1 MELLLAYLGKT
12 LNLPSEE
19 VAELLYKKSDDGT
32 LTDQLNETA
41 LESLLAKD
49 AERVQALKGSADTK
63 QVFDNGYKKGQ
74 KEALEQLEK
83 TVRAE
88 FKADVDKQGIDLV
101 KHVVAQAAKTKLGDD
116 EVKVHPLYLSLE
128 EQAQKIAQQTAQ
140 EWEGKLKDVETRYN
154 REKTFSAVA
163 QKIQEQFEALRP
175 VLPTNPTA
183 AAVARQEFI
192 EKFQSYDYE
201 ITPEGKIVVMKDGKR
216 VEDQHG
222 HAVDLARL
230 VKQETERRFDLA
242 VQDNKGNAG
251 NADKHQAPGN
261 MRFKDEA
268 EYQEKFFSATKPEE
282 RKAIAQA
289 WEAQNSGAN

>member
-1 MELLLAYLGKT
+1 M
-12 LNLPSEE
+12 
-19 VAELLYKKSDDGT
+19 
-32 LTDQLNETA
+32 
-41 LESLLAKD
+41 
-49 AERVQALKGSADTK
+49 
-63 QVFDNGYKKGQ
+63 
-74 KEALEQLEK
+74 
-83 TVRAE
+83 
-88 FKADVDKQGIDLV
+88 
-101 KHVVAQAAKTKLGDD
+101 
-116 EVKVHPLYLSLE
+116 
-128 EQAQKIAQQTAQ
+128 
-140 EWEGKLKDVETRYN
+140 
-154 REKTFSAVA
+154 
-163 QKIQEQFEALRP
+163 RP